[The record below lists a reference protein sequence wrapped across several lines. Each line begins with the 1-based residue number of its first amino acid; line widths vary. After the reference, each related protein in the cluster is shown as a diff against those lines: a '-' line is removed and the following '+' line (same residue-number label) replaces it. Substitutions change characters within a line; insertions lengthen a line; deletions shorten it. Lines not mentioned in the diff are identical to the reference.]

1 MPLAI
6 TDDHRALGDVVR
18 AFSAANNLR
27 ASARAALD
35 DNGDGTALSEL
46 WGKLAAQG
54 WLGLH
59 IPEEYGGSGYSLAET
74 AVVADELGYSL
85 SPAPFLPSVTVSAAL
100 VAAGSDAQRK
110 SYLEGLADGSLIA
123 GIALTGSVTRSAA
136 GTLSG
141 EAVGLLGGPNAT
153 LLLVKIGEDLAILE
167 RSQAGIVLSEGAPL
181 DPALATGAVTLTDV
195 AVSDELIVT
204 GGAAA
209 ALRALRALAAA
220 EAAGG
225 ARASLDMALEYAK
238 VREQFG
244 QIIGA
249 FQAVKHHLSDMLI
262 KTELATAV
270 AWDAA
275 RAADGEQGELAAA
288 AAAAE
293 AFEDYQWN
301 AQKNIQLL
309 GGIGFTWEHDAHL
322 FLRRAV
328 SLRNLLAG
336 AGSAEED
343 LYALAAAGVRRSY
356 GVDLPPEAEAYRV
369 PARELLAT
377 YQATPEADRRRLLA
391 DSGYLV
397 PHWPAPFGRGAG
409 PVEQLV
415 IEEELAAV
423 DHPDLGITGW
433 VLLTLTQ
440 TGTPEQVERWV
451 PPTLAGEHIWCQ
463 LFSEPGAGSDAAAVR
478 TRGEKVEGGWKIN
491 GQKVWTSGAHKCSR
505 GLATIRTDF
514 DAPKH
519 KGITTVVIDMHA
531 PGVEIR
537 PLRQIS
543 GGAEFNEVFFDDVFV
558 PDADVVGE
566 VNDGWRVARTT
577 LGNERV
583 SIGGG
588 LPGRFT
594 ASKLLPLIAKYA
606 PEDEAV
612 RLAAARLIA
621 EEQALGLVNLRQVAR
636 AVAGSGPGPEG
647 NVTKLAGAEHTQ
659 RLSELAIQVV
669 GVAVL
674 SGAEPEIAR
683 NYLGGRSS
691 TIAGGTSEITRNVIA
706 ERILGLPRQPAK

>member
-18 AFSAANNLR
+18 AFSASNNLR
-27 ASARAALD
+27 ASARAALED
-35 DNGDGTALSEL
+35 SGHDTSAL
-46 WGKLAAQG
+46 WQKLAAQG

-59 IPEEYGGSGYSLAET
+59 IPEENGGSGYSLAET

-85 SPAPFLPSVTVSAAL
+85 SPAGFLPSVTASAAL
-100 VAAGSDAQRK
+100 VAAGTDAQRK
-110 SYLEGLADGSLIA
+110 SYLEGLADGSLVVGVALA
-123 GIALTGSVTRSAA
+123 GSVSRSASGALT
-136 GTLSG
+136 G
-141 EAVGLLGGPNAT
+141 EAVGLLGGPAAT
-153 LLLVKIGEDLAILE
+153 LLLVAVGEDLAILE
-167 RSQAGIVLSEGAPL
+167 RDAAGVSVSAGVGV
-181 DPALATGAVTLTDV
+181 DPALSTGSVKLTEV
-195 AVSDELIVT
+195 AVGDDAIVP
-204 GGAAA
+204 GGVKA

-225 ARASLDMALEYAK
+225 ARATLDMALEYAK

-275 RAADGEQGELAAA
+275 RAADGPQAELAAA
-288 AAAAE
+288 AAATE
-293 AFEDYQWN
+293 AFADYQWN

-322 FLRRAV
+322 FLRRSV
-328 SLRNLLAG
+328 SLRNALAG
-336 AGSAEED
+336 AADAEAD
-343 LYALAAAGVRRSY
+343 LYALATAGVTRSWA
-356 GVDLPPEAEAYRV
+356 VDLPPEADAFRA
-369 PARELLAT
+369 PARELLAR
-377 YQATPEADRRRLLA
+377 YRATAPADRRRLLA

-415 IEEELAAV
+415 IEEELAEV

-491 GQKVWTSGAHKCSR
+491 GQKVWTSGAHNCSR

-514 DAPKH
+514 DAAKH

-558 PDADVVGE
+558 PDSDVVGE

-594 ASKLLPLIAKYA
+594 ASKLLPLIAQHTPNDA
-606 PEDEAV
+606 VIQHEAAV
-612 RLAAARLIA
+612 LLA
-621 EEQALGLVNLRQVAR
+621 EEQALSLVNLRQVAR

-659 RLSELAIQVV
+659 RLSELAIRVV
-669 GVAVL
+669 GL
-674 SGAEPEIAR
+674 GALTGDDSDMIR

-706 ERILGLPRQPAK
+706 ERILGLPRQPSK